1 MIWHKRIWGRKRGEG
16 EILIKTVFVGLLT
29 FAFISVGLI
38 MIGNVLEVKWLMFS
52 FYKETST
59 GFELGVRPFHLLSHS
74 FAAILSGITM
84 KIRNMAIE
92 PSCVEKGSCYLSYG
106 KIEWGVP
113 S

>member
-59 GFELGVRPFHLLSHS
+59 GFEAGGSAVPFIIA
-74 FAAILSGITM
+74 FI
-84 KIRNMAIE
+84 
-92 PSCVEKGSCYLSYG
+92 CSYFIG
-106 KIEWGVP
+106 NYYENKKHGYRA
-113 S
+113 